1 MKGETRDADHRLR
14 IGKPSLR
21 FHRTVHASPFAF
33 HLSHRVDPMKDL
45 PTLLDDI
52 TAVVRRAGRIIEEIR
67 VGAVTSALKSD
78 KSPVTEADRAAD
90 AELKTG
96 LLSLFA
102 CGWLSEETAD
112 TPERLD
118 ETHLWVVDP
127 LDGTKEFIA
136 GIPEYSVAVAL
147 VEGGDPI
154 LGVVHNPSTGDVFTA
169 VRGGGAHRNGN
180 PISVAEGKTLLASRS
195 EIKRGEF
202 VPFVSGWDVKHV
214 GSIEYKLGLVAAGE
228 GTTLSRG
235 PKWEWDVCAGAL
247 IVSEA
252 GGMATDVFGGQL
264 RFNQRFPKVK
274 GILAGAPASY
284 QRALEQITEL
294 GPSDRMRELMAR

>member
-1 MKGETRDADHRLR
+1 
-14 IGKPSLR
+14 
-21 FHRTVHASPFAF
+21 
-33 HLSHRVDPMKDL
+33 MKDL
-45 PTLLDDI
+45 PTLAQDAM
-52 TAVVRRAGRIIEEIR
+52 AVVRRAGRIIEEIR
-67 VGAVTSALKSD
+67 TGAVTSALKSD
-78 KSPVTEADRAAD
+78 KSPVTEADHAAD
-90 AELKTG
+90 AELKAG
-96 LLSLFA
+96 LLSLLA

-118 ETHLWVVDP
+118 ETHVWVVDP

-202 VPFVSGWDVKHV
+202 
-214 GSIEYKLGLVAAGE
+214 KLGLVAAGE

-247 IVSEA
+247 IVRES
-252 GGMATDVFGGQL
+252 GGAATDVFGGQF

-284 QRALEQITEL
+284 HRALEQITEL